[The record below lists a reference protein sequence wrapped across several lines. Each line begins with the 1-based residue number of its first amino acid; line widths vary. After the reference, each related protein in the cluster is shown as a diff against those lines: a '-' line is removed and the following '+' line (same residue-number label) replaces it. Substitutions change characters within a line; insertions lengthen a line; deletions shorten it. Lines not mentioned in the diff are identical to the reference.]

1 MTNKELVSIIILSY
15 KNYQYLYETLD
26 SVLIQDYPNIE
37 IVISNDGSSDFLPK
51 EVKKY
56 LDKNKKK
63 NIKNFIINNNKK
75 NIGTVKNANKAIK
88 LSKGEYLIILA
99 ADDVF
104 YDKSVVSK
112 NIEAFHT
119 LPKKESIVISQVGMY
134 DDKLKKLIQLFVSK
148 ENKEKINNFSP
159 KKLFG
164 EMSSRCIIPGPG
176 ICYKKKLFNKY
187 GYFDENYVLVEDYS
201 FALKLSRLG
210 VRYNYFDFVS
220 VKHRD
225 GGISHGNKK
234 GEIHKS
240 KQYDLDILKIYKK
253 EVLPYLNLLTSSQKK
268 DFLSK
273 LENYQWNYSYRYE
286 FINGTKKERRHFI
299 VKNWKNGFSSYL
311 SDLLIDLQD
320 QLKGKK
326 FTLLLVGLVLIL
338 NNNYLM
344 CLIGYILILISI
356 TLFLIFIFKK
366 YLPKVYRFIKFV
378 F

>member
-37 IVISNDGSSDFLPK
+37 IVISNDGSSDFNKK

-119 LPKKESIVISQVGMY
+119 LPKKELIVISQVGMY

-164 EMSSRCIIPGPG
+164 EMSSRCILPGPG

-210 VRYNYFDFVS
+210 VRYNYFDFIS

-253 EVLPYLNLLTSSQKK
+253 EVLPHLNLLTSSQKK

-286 FINGTKKERRHFI
+286 FINYSKKERRNFI

-326 FTLLLVGLVLIL
+326 FSLLLVGLVLIL
-338 NNNYLM
+338 NNNYLV
-344 CLIGYILILISI
+344 CSIGYFLILTSI
-356 TLFLIFIFKK
+356 TLFFIYIFKK
-366 YLPKVYRFIKFV
+366 YLPKIYRFIKFV